1 MLQKMCF
8 IEKGVDRIRLTAHMI
23 MHTKL
28 TIKQESKAMHMRQIS
43 SYYIKILEEFFLVNS
58 GEQGHIDEDI
68 KSINSASF

>member
-1 MLQKMCF
+1 
-8 IEKGVDRIRLTAHMI
+8 MI